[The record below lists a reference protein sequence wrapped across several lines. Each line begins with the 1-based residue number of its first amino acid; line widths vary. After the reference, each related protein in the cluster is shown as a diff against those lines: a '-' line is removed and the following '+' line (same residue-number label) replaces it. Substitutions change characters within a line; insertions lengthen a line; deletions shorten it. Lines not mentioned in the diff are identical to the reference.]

1 MALASSRPLAL
12 VSLLAPFWAPFW
24 APFLGSLGSLLA
36 TACSEGEDTDSDS
49 LTVAASLASTASDD
63 ESAGSTAPTTAE
75 LPAGTSTDAGTTT
88 TTGDEPTGS
97 STAAADSTTDDSTG
111 GTTGSICDAGQV
123 GCICI
128 DGTCADGLVCE
139 LGVCEPAPMVCPG
152 DVEPGDDAEESAKN
166 VGSIT
171 DDDGEQFT
179 VSGVL
184 SGAADADWYTFH
196 GKDTFGY
203 VAEPTLTLVEGGL
216 RLCQFL
222 VCDEGG
228 AVQTEVTC
236 PEGSKLALSPML
248 RPGCCGATSLAIK
261 DFNCSGQDESA
272 TMWIRVDKPTIDE
285 CTNYELKVNF

>member
-1 MALASSRPLAL
+1 MALAPSRPLAL
-12 VSLLAPFWAPFW
+12 LAPLLLASA
-24 APFLGSLGSLLA
+24 LL
-36 TACSEGEDTDSDS
+36 TGCSGGEDTDSDT
-49 LTVAASLASTASDD
+49 LTTAVSLASTASDD

-75 LPAGTSTDAGTTT
+75 LPAGTTTDASTT

-97 STAAADSTTDDSTG
+97 STADTTTTTDDSTG
-111 GTTGSICDAGQV
+111 GTTGPICDVGQV
-123 GCICI
+123 GCVCL

-152 DVEPGDDAEESAKN
+152 DLEPGDGDEESAKN

-171 DDDGEQFT
+171 DDDGELFT

-184 SGAADADWYTFH
+184 SGATDADWYTFH

-203 VAEPTLTLVEGGL
+203 IAEPTLTLVEGGL

-228 AVQTEVTC
+228 AALTEVTC
-236 PEGSKLALSPML
+236 PEGSKFAISPML
-248 RPGCCGATSLAIK
+248 RPGCCAATGMAIK

-272 TMWIRVDKPTIDE
+272 TIWIRVDKPTIDE